1 VARTAE
7 VRRRGV
13 PLLLWF
19 AVLGGAAAWTA
30 HLIFGWG
37 IEEIAC
43 SPAASS
49 QDVLGLSTAVWIG
62 AVTAVLALLTVVA
75 GVLAY
80 RFWRQAGGGDPD
92 DHIQPDGVGAE
103 PIERVRGGRV
113 AFMAMFGVAS
123 NALFLLI
130 IVYGGV
136 SLLLLRPCTRT

>member
-7 VRRRGV
+7 VRHKGA

-30 HLIFGWG
+30 HLLFGWG

-43 SPAASS
+43 SPAARSP
-49 QDVLGLSTAVWIG
+49 DVLGVSTAVWIG
-62 AVTAVLALLTVVA
+62 AVTAVLALLTVAA
-75 GVLAY
+75 GLLAY
-80 RFWRQAGGGDPD
+80 RFWRQAGGSNPN
-92 DHIQPDGVGAE
+92 DHIEPDGAEAE
-103 PIERVRGGRV
+103 PIEEVRGGRV
-113 AFMAMFGVAS
+113 AFMALFGVAS

-136 SLLLLRPCTRT
+136 SLLLLRPCTPT

>member
-1 VARTAE
+1 VARTAA
-7 VRRRGV
+7 VRRKGA
-13 PLLLWF
+13 PLLLWL

-30 HLIFGWG
+30 HLLFGWG

-43 SPAASS
+43 SPAAKSPE
-49 QDVLGLSTAVWIG
+49 VLGVSTVVWIA
-62 AVTAVLALLTVVA
+62 AVTAVLALLTVLA

-80 RFWRQAGGGDPD
+80 RFWQQAGGGDPD
-92 DHIQPDGVGAE
+92 RHIEPDGGEAE
-103 PIERVRGGRV
+103 SIEEVRGGRV
-113 AFMAMFGVAS
+113 AFMALFGVAS